1 MNHSDI
7 FDQFIDN
14 PLFFKWIFHPTPEL
28 NAYWTHYLGNNPDEA
43 GKVLELKSQIAKYFK
58 YEDIKLDD
66 SDNKALAKRIL
77 KKLAEADRNRA
88 RNRFLRAAMRYAAV
102 ALLFLC
108 IGGGLAY
115 FYFDINKP
123 PYFTDT
129 PNHTLQLEEPVL
141 ILSDRKH
148 YTLNRG
154 ESHLEYSPGGEI
166 IVNRGQ
172 TIKSDQD
179 NVGVPEIN
187 TLLIPYG
194 SRSMISLADGTR
206 VWLNAGS
213 RLIYPS
219 RFVNKTREVFL
230 SGEAFFDVQKNENQ
244 PFEVVTNDVRVNVT
258 GTRFNVTAYPEDFS
272 VQAVL
277 VEGSVE
283 IKSVVAGR
291 RDKGVSLEPGQL
303 AYFNKK
309 TQETR
314 TEKVNIDEYTLWTKG
329 LFHFSNTDLNRII
342 KKLERYYNIQFQF
355 DDPLKGGIQVSG
367 KLDVAKERDEVLKY
381 LEKLTGLDFIQFNDR
396 LYVIK

>member
-1 MNHSDI
+1 MNQRDI

-28 NAYWTHYLGNNPDEA
+28 NAYWEHYLENNPEQA
-43 GKVLELKSQIAKYFK
+43 GEVLELKTQIKKYFK
-58 YEDIKLDD
+58 YEDIKLN
-66 SDNKALAKRIL
+66 DNDNRALAKRIL
-77 KKLAEADRNRA
+77 KKLDKTDRNRT
-88 RNRFLRAAMRYAAV
+88 RDRFLRAAMRYAAV

-108 IGGGLAY
+108 IGGGLVY
-115 FYFDINKP
+115 FYFDMGKP
-123 PYFTDT
+123 YNFADV
-129 PNHTLQLEEPVL
+129 PNLSSQLDEPVL
-141 ILSDRKH
+141 ILNDRKQF
-148 YTLNRG
+148 TLNRG
-154 ESHLEYSPGGEI
+154 ESQLEYSPEGEI
-166 IVNRGQ
+166 LVNRGQ
-172 TIKSDQD
+172 TIN
-179 NVGVPEIN
+179 NVRENSSPEIN

-194 SRSMISLADGTR
+194 SRSMITLADGTK

-230 SGEAFFDVQKNENQ
+230 SGEAFFDVHKNEKQ

-272 VQAVL
+272 VQAIL

-283 IKSVVAGR
+283 VKSAGAGR

-314 TEKVNIDEYTLWTKG
+314 IQKVNVDEYTLWTRG
-329 LFHFSNTDLNRII
+329 LLHFSNTDLNRIV

-367 KLDVAKERDEVLKY
+367 KLDVAKERDEVLNY
-381 LEKLTGLDFIQFNDR
+381 LEKLTGLNFLQINDR